1 MSNTRVKKN
10 PPASGT
16 FASRLG
22 FSFLNGVE
30 KVGNLLPHPF
40 ILFVIIAAGIV
51 LASAVASFAGAEVT
65 NPITNESAPV
75 KNLAS
80 AEGIAFMLTSMLDNF
95 LSFPPLG
102 LVIVL
107 LLGLGLA
114 NESGVL
120 NTALRSL
127 VARVKHPRLI
137 TFVVILVGILSN
149 LASES
154 AAIVVPPLAALLF
167 LSVGRHP
174 IAGLAAGFGAVGAG
188 FSANV
193 IIAGTDVLLSGISTS
208 AASIVDPQV
217 SVTPVSNWYFMSAS
231 TIVLTI
237 VGVLITEKIV
247 EPRLGSYNGKSPADS
262 DSVAAPVT
270 ALEKK
275 GLRNAGIAALIFL
288 AGVALLI
295 VPADGIL
302 RGEDGGVVKSPFMSS
317 IVPLLFLLFVI
328 VGITYGKTAGTI
340 KTINDVPRLMIASTK
355 DLGNLLVLIFAV
367 AQAIAYFDWSNLGL
381 WFAILGADVLTG
393 LNIGPIG
400 SLLIVSIATLF
411 FSLIISSG
419 SALWSLLAPV
429 FIPMLMINGIDPAY
443 TQLAFRIADSSTNML
458 VPLSPI
464 LAVALGY
471 IQQYDRKAGIGTVFA
486 LMLPYAVCFFIAWS
500 ILFIIWV
507 TTGVPI
513 GPGETLHLG

>member
-1 MSNTRVKKN
+1 MSNTRVKKKSPN
-10 PPASGT
+10 NRSLA
-16 FASRLG
+16 ARLG
-22 FSFLNGVE
+22 FGFLNGVE

-40 ILFVIIAAGIV
+40 ILFVMIAAGIIV
-51 LASAVASFAGAEVT
+51 ASAIASLAGAEVT
-65 NPITNESAPV
+65 NPVTNETAPV
-75 KNLAS
+75 KSLAS
-80 AEGIAFMLTSMLDNF
+80 AEGLAFMLTSMLDNF

-114 NESGVL
+114 NESGIL
-120 NTALRSL
+120 NTALRFL

-208 AASIVDPQV
+208 AAGIVNPQV

-237 VGVLITEKIV
+237 VGVLVTEKIV
-247 EPRLGSYNGKSPADS
+247 EPRLGKYDGPSPAGS
-262 DSVAAPVT
+262 EVAAPVT
-270 ALEKK
+270 ALEKR

-295 VPADGIL
+295 IPENGIL
-302 RGEDGGVVKSPFMSS
+302 RGEDGAVVESPFMSS
-317 IVPLLFLLFVI
+317 IVPLLFLLFLI
-328 VGITYGKTAGTI
+328 VGIAYGKTTGTI

-367 AQAIAYFDWSNLGL
+367 AQAIAYFSWSNLGL
-381 WFAILGADVLTG
+381 WFAILGADALKG
-393 LNIGPIG
+393 LNVGPIG
-400 SLLIVSIATLF
+400 SLLIVSVATLF

-471 IQQYDRKAGIGTVFA
+471 IQQYNKKAGIGTVFA
-486 LMLPYAVCFFIAWS
+486 LMIPYAVWFFLVWS
-500 ILFIIWV
+500 VLFVVWV
-507 TTGVPI
+507 SVGIPI